1 MGEILIKSIIEEVEQ
16 SFLDYS
22 LSVITDRAI
31 PSAEDGVKPVARR
44 ILYDMHNKGYFSNK
58 KFVKC
63 AQPVG
68 DTMGRFHP
76 HGDSSIYGALV
87 WLSQPWNM
95 RYPLI
100 EFHGNNGSRD
110 GDGPAAYRYTECRLS
125 KAGEEMLRDLKKD
138 TSDWV
143 PAYTDE
149 ENEPVYLPG
158 GIPNLLVNGTSGIAV
173 GMACSFAPHNL
184 NEIMDAAIYT
194 LKNPECEAKEL
205 LQFVQGPDFPTGGIV
220 INKDELPSAY
230 LTGKGRARI
239 RAEYVIET
247 EKNKDKIV
255 FTSIPYKVSKE
266 KLQVDIDKLCEENKI
281 EGITSIRDESSKD
294 GVRFVIELGKG
305 VSSEPVI
312 SKLFKFTQLEE
323 TYSFNQVALVDKKP
337 KVLNLKQLI
346 EIYNNHQIDVLLRKT
361 KYDASR
367 VNDKIHILE
376 GLLIALEDIDN
387 VIALIKKSESSSIA
401 KISLM
406 AKYNLSEIQAKA
418 ILDMRLSKLA
428 KLEKVEIQKEKDS
441 LVIELDRL
449 NNILSNPI
457 PTLIQYFIELKEKFG
472 DERRSK
478 ITQVAITPEEKEIE
492 FVTPEKCVVV
502 MTEGGTIKRI
512 SSSNF
517 KPQKRNGKGVKTQ
530 EDITSTIVRTNTIDS
545 LMIFSNKGRMYRL
558 LVNDI
563 PEGTNSSKGQ
573 SIKSLIAMDV
583 DEQPVTMYSI
593 YRDTDAKF
601 VLFVTKNGIVK
612 KTSLDEY
619 TKTKKKSGISA
630 INIKDGDSLAT
641 VSLINKEQLILITA
655 KGNAIRFESTDI
667 LPSSRITIG
676 VKGINISEE
685 DYVVAALP
693 IRNINDQLAIFSKN
707 GMGKK
712 VKIDEFPLQKK
723 AGKGLI
729 CYKPTLTSGEVV
741 AATLIDDND
750 NILLVGNKNSLCI
763 SAKEIPLLGR
773 NSIGNQ
779 LIKDNALSSV
789 SKT

>member
-1 MGEILIKSIIEEVEQ
+1 
-16 SFLDYS
+16 
-22 LSVITDRAI
+22 
-31 PSAEDGVKPVARR
+31 
-44 ILYDMHNKGYFSNK
+44 
-58 KFVKC
+58 
-63 AQPVG
+63 
-68 DTMGRFHP
+68 
-76 HGDSSIYGALV
+76 
-87 WLSQPWNM
+87 
-95 RYPLI
+95 
-100 EFHGNNGSRD
+100 
-110 GDGPAAYRYTECRLS
+110 
-125 KAGEEMLRDLKKD
+125 
-138 TSDWV
+138 
-143 PAYTDE
+143 
-149 ENEPVYLPG
+149 
-158 GIPNLLVNGTSGIAV
+158 
-173 GMACSFAPHNL
+173 
-184 NEIMDAAIYT
+184 MDAAIYT
-194 LKNPECEAKEL
+194 LKNPECEVKEL

-239 RAEYVIET
+239 RAEYIIET

-361 KYDASR
+361 KYDANKVS
-367 VNDKIHILE
+367 DKIHILE

-428 KLEKVEIQKEKDS
+428 KLEKIEIKKEKDS

-573 SIKSLIAMDV
+573 SIKSLIAMDI

-712 VKIDEFPLQKK
+712 VKIDEFPIQKK

-741 AATLIDDND
+741 AAALIDDND

>member
-1 MGEILIKSIIEEVEQ
+1 
-16 SFLDYS
+16 
-22 LSVITDRAI
+22 
-31 PSAEDGVKPVARR
+31 
-44 ILYDMHNKGYFSNK
+44 
-58 KFVKC
+58 
-63 AQPVG
+63 
-68 DTMGRFHP
+68 
-76 HGDSSIYGALV
+76 
-87 WLSQPWNM
+87 
-95 RYPLI
+95 
-100 EFHGNNGSRD
+100 
-110 GDGPAAYRYTECRLS
+110 
-125 KAGEEMLRDLKKD
+125 
-138 TSDWV
+138 
-143 PAYTDE
+143 
-149 ENEPVYLPG
+149 
-158 GIPNLLVNGTSGIAV
+158 
-173 GMACSFAPHNL
+173 
-184 NEIMDAAIYT
+184 MDAAIYT
-194 LKNPECEAKEL
+194 LKNPECEVKEL

-337 KVLNLKQLI
+337 KILNLKQLI

-361 KYDASR
+361 KYDANR
-367 VNDKIHILE
+367 VGDKIHILE

-428 KLEKVEIQKEKDS
+428 KLEKIEIQKEKDS

-512 SSSNF
+512 SSSKF

-573 SIKSLIAMDV
+573 SIKSLIAMDI

-667 LPSSRITIG
+667 LPSSRLTIG

-712 VKIDEFPLQKK
+712 VKIDEFPIQKK

-741 AATLIDDND
+741 AAVLIDDND

-779 LIKDNALSSV
+779 LIKDNNLSSV

>member
-1 MGEILIKSIIEEVEQ
+1 
-16 SFLDYS
+16 
-22 LSVITDRAI
+22 
-31 PSAEDGVKPVARR
+31 
-44 ILYDMHNKGYFSNK
+44 
-58 KFVKC
+58 
-63 AQPVG
+63 
-68 DTMGRFHP
+68 
-76 HGDSSIYGALV
+76 
-87 WLSQPWNM
+87 
-95 RYPLI
+95 
-100 EFHGNNGSRD
+100 
-110 GDGPAAYRYTECRLS
+110 
-125 KAGEEMLRDLKKD
+125 MLRDLKKD

-194 LKNPECEAKEL
+194 LKNPECEVKEL

-361 KYDASR
+361 KYDANR
-367 VNDKIHILE
+367 VSDKIHILE

-428 KLEKVEIQKEKDS
+428 KLEKIEIQKEKDS

-712 VKIDEFPLQKK
+712 VKIDEFPIQKK

-741 AATLIDDND
+741 AAALIDDND